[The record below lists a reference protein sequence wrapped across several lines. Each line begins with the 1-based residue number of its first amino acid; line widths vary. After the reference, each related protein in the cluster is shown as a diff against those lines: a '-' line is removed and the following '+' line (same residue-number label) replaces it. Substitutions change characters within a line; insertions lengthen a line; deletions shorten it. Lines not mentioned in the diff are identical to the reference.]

1 MEIPPVY
8 YPVFLDLRG
17 RPCLVIG
24 DGELADEKARGL
36 AQAGARVLRSGTFDP
51 DQSDVFLIVAVT
63 ADPGLGRRIKEF
75 ADRSGILVNVVDQ
88 TPNCSFIAP
97 AIARRGDLVLAIST
111 SGKSPALARRI
122 RQQLEA
128 QFGPEYEDLL
138 QALGEVRPLAKAC
151 LSSFGERREF
161 YNRMVRDPELLETA
175 RRRGAAAVRSRLE
188 RALGHE
194 EDLQ

>member
-63 ADPGLGRRIKEF
+63 ADPDLGRRIKEF

-88 TPNCSFIAP
+88 TPNCGFIAP

-151 LSSFGERREF
+151 LSSFRERSEF